1 MNADGARPPAAA
13 AAWPPPV
20 RPGGRVGVA
29 ALCGAAAADA
39 VEAGLDAL
47 RGLGYEPVP
56 ARNLTSRWGIF
67 AGDDVERLAAFHEL
81 IADDSLA
88 AVVFLRGGHGLLRIL
103 PGIDWGLVARRPR
116 VWVGYSDLTPF
127 LLRVAVRLGIV
138 TFHGPMAAT
147 DLVRGLQPLE
157 EAAFRAALEARPPA
171 PIPVGFL
178 REGIAEGPLL
188 GGCLSLLEAVTGTP
202 WEVPLDGSLLF
213 VEDVA
218 EPTYRVDR
226 MLTHLR
232 LSGTLSAVRAIVAGH
247 FGSAWE
253 SDAISEAATPWH
265 RETLLAAPGP
275 VAFGVPSGHG
285 VPNLTLPLG
294 AQARLDAAT
303 GLLSFPGS
311 ADPR

>member
-1 MNADGARPPAAA
+1 MHADGARPQAAA

-20 RPGGRVGVA
+20 HPGGRVGVA
-29 ALCGAAAADA
+29 ALCGAAAPDA
-39 VEAGLDAL
+39 VEAGLDAI
-47 RGLGYEPVP
+47 RDLGYEPVP
-56 ARNLTSRWGIF
+56 ARNLRSRWGIF
-67 AGDDVERLAAFHEL
+67 AGDDAERLAAFHDL
-81 IADDSLA
+81 VADDSLG
-88 AVVFLRGGHGLLRIL
+88 AVVFLRGGYGLLRVL
-103 PGIDWGLVARRPR
+103 PAIDWDLVARRPR
-116 VWVGYSDLTPF
+116 VWIGYSDLTP
-127 LLRVAVRLGIV
+127 LLLWLTVRRGLV
-138 TFHGPMAAT
+138 TFHGPMAST
-147 DLVRGLQPLE
+147 DLVRGLRAEE

-178 REGIAEGPLL
+178 REGVAEGPLL
-188 GGCLSLLEAVTGTP
+188 GGCLSLLEAVAGTP
-202 WEVPLDGSLLF
+202 WEVPLGGSLLF

-253 SDAISEAATPWH
+253 SDAISEAAAPWH

-294 AQARLDAAT
+294 APARLDSAT
-303 GLLSFPGS
+303 GLLTFARS
-311 ADPR
+311 ADAP